1 MEKAIEKLYAASRDQ
16 WREWLAENHKTK
28 KEVWLIYYKKHTGKP
43 RVPYEDAVEE
53 AICFGW
59 IDSTVKKLE
68 EEKYAQK
75 FTPRNV
81 KSKWSQLNIQ
91 RAKRMMRA
99 GRMTKAGLVRCQEA
113 IKNSGEEPRK
123 KPLKNRLNIPP
134 DLRDALS
141 SNERVWKNFNNLAP
155 SYRRL
160 YIRWITGAKKE
171 ETRKRRLKEAMA
183 LLEQNK
189 KLGMK

>member
-1 MEKAIEKLYAASRDQ
+1 MEKTTEKLYAASRDE
-16 WREWLAENHKTK
+16 WREWLEKNHKTK

-59 IDSTVKKLE
+59 IDSTVKKLD

-75 FTPRNV
+75 FTPRST
-81 KSKWSQLNIQ
+81 KSKWSQLNIR
-91 RAKRMMRA
+91 RAKRMMEA
-99 GRMTKAGLVRCQEA
+99 GRMTKAGLVKCQEA
-113 IKNSGEEPRK
+113 IKISREESSTKPSK
-123 KPLKNRLNIPP
+123 KRLTIPP
-134 DLRDALS
+134 DLKEALS
-141 SNERVWKNFNNLAP
+141 SDKKVWENFNNLAP

-160 YIRWITGAKKE
+160 YIGWITDAKKE
-171 ETRKRRLKEAMA
+171 ETRKRRLKEAVT
-183 LLEQNK
+183 LLKQNK